1 MAALGINSTVIP
13 KGGGGG
19 VGKPSKKRNP
29 PGAGGAGG
37 SDLLRRTAL
46 KRKASNEPKVYADNA
61 VSDDNSVSEQD
72 VGDEGCEW
80 LHDERDVD
88 DDYP

>member
-1 MAALGINSTVIP
+1 MAALGINSTAIP

-37 SDLLRRTAL
+37 SDLLRRTAP
-46 KRKASNEPKVYADNA
+46 KRTASSEPKVYADGA
-61 VSDDNSVSEQD
+61 VSDDNSVSEPD
-72 VGDEGCEW
+72 VGSEGCEW
-80 LHDERDVD
+80 LHDEQDDD